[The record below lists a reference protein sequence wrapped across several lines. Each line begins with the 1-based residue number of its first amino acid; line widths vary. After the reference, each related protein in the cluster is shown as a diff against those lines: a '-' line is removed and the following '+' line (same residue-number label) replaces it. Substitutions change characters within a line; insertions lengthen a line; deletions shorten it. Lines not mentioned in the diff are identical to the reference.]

1 MQRPYNRLLEGL
13 FFIIDNII
21 MNISPRVKKLREQSL
36 NAVEKLSAERALLIT
51 QFYKSEEAR
60 ELSAPVKRAKAFEYI
75 LRNKKL
81 CINEGELIVG
91 ERGPAP
97 KETPTYPEISLHTM
111 KDLEILNSREKVFF
125 RVDDEV
131 KTIYEKEIIPFWKGK
146 SNRDRIM
153 SRMTPE
159 WLNAYEAG
167 VFTEFQE
174 QRAPGHT
181 VLGYRMFRKGF
192 TAVKEEIRV
201 VVDKLD
207 FFNDS
212 NASARM
218 EELKAMEIACDA
230 IIMYANRHVEALDK
244 LSESEIDPERK
255 KELSAMAKVC
265 RKVPANAP
273 ETVHEMLQHYWF
285 IHLGV
290 ITELNPWDSFN
301 PGRLDQ
307 HLFPVYEK
315 EKKAGTLPAEKL
327 DDLLGCFWVKFNNH
341 PSPPKMGVTASE
353 SNTYTD
359 FCLINLGG
367 LKPDGSDAVNEMSY
381 ILLDVI
387 KEMRILQ
394 PSSMVQISKKSPDRF
409 IYKALDIIRTGFGQP
424 SCFNTDAIIQELLRQ
439 GKNITD
445 ARNGGAS
452 GCVETGAFGTE
463 AYWLTGYFNLP
474 KILELTLNN
483 GFDKRTGKLVGL
495 KTGNASDYSD
505 FEHLIESFKLQVKY
519 FADIKIRG
527 NNVIEKTFA
536 TWLPVPFLSLLVED
550 CIVNGSDYNSGGA
563 RYNTS
568 YIQGVGLGS
577 ITDMLTSIRYNIYDN
592 KRFGWEELKKALEAD
607 FKGYEQLQSDLIYNT
622 PKFGND
628 DDYAD
633 QQAVTVFETFYDAV
647 NGRPNT
653 RGGVHRIN
661 MLPTTSHVYFGS
673 VIGATA
679 DGRNAF
685 LPLSEGISPFQGA
698 DHNGPTSV
706 IKSVSKIDHLRTGGT
721 LLNQKFS
728 PSFFEDEESYE
739 KLTALIR
746 SYFSLDGHHIQF
758 NVVNAETLKDAQQHP
773 ERYRDLIVR
782 VAGYSDYFNDLGED
796 LQNEIIRRTEHEE
809 V

>member
-1 MQRPYNRLLEGL
+1 MK
-13 FFIIDNII
+13 
-21 MNISPRVKKLREQSL
+21 ISARVKQLREQSL
-36 NAVEKLSAERALLIT
+36 KAVEKISAERALLMT
-51 QFYKSEEAR
+51 KFYKSDEAR
-60 ELSAPVKRAKAFEYI
+60 ELSAPLKRAKAFEY
-75 LRNKKL
+75 LLNNKKI

-97 KETPTYPEISLHTM
+97 KETPTYPEINLHSII
-111 KDLEILNSREKVFF
+111 DLEILNSREKVFF
-125 RVDDEV
+125 RVDEEV
-131 KTIYEKEIIPFWKGK
+131 KNIYEKEIIPFWRGK

-153 SRMTPE
+153 NLMTNE
-159 WLNAYEAG
+159 WMNAYNAG
-167 VFTEFQE
+167 MFTEFQE

-181 VLGYRMFRKGF
+181 VLGYKMFTTGF
-192 TAVKEEIRV
+192 LKLKEEIKESV
-201 VVDKLD
+201 SALD
-207 FFNDS
+207 FYIDTQAFEKF
-212 NASARM
+212 
-218 EELKAMEIACDA
+218 EELKAMDIACDA
-230 IIMYANRHVEALDK
+230 IIMYANRHADELEK
-244 LSESEIDPERK
+244 LAANEMNSERK
-255 KELSAMAKVC
+255 NELLKMAVVC

-307 HLFPVYEK
+307 HLYPVYKK
-315 EKKAGTLPAEKL
+315 EMEAGSVSTDELY
-327 DDLLGCFWVKFNNH
+327 DLLGCFWVKFNNH

-367 LKPDGSDAVNEMSY
+367 VRSDGIDAVNEMSY

-394 PSSMVQISKKSPDRF
+394 PGSMIQISKKSPDRF
-409 IYKALDIIRTGFGQP
+409 IHKALDIIRTGFGQP
-424 SCFNTDAIIQELLRQ
+424 SCFNADAIIREMLSQ
-439 GKNITD
+439 GKSIVD

-474 KILELTLNN
+474 KVLELTLNN
-483 GFDKRTGKLVGL
+483 GFDKRTNKLIGL
-495 KTGNASDYSD
+495 ETGYAREYKS
-505 FEHLIESFKLQVKY
+505 FEDLMKAFKLQVNY
-519 FADIKIRG
+519 LVDIKIRG

-536 TWLPVPFLSLLVED
+536 NWLPVPFLSLLVED
-550 CIVNGSDYNSGGA
+550 CIASGKDYNGGGA

-592 KRFGWEELKKALEAD
+592 KKFGWEELTKALDAD
-607 FKGYEQLQSDLIYNT
+607 FNGYEQIQYEMIYNT

-633 QQAVTVFETFYDAV
+633 QQAVTVFEIYYNAV
-647 NGRPNT
+647 NGRPT
-653 RGGVHRIN
+653 SRGGIHRIN

-673 VIGATA
+673 VTGATH
-679 DGRNAF
+679 DGRNANK
-685 LPLSEGISPFQGA
+685 PLSEGISPSQGV
-698 DHNGPTSV
+698 DKQGPTSV
-706 IKSVSKIDHLRTGGT
+706 IKSASKIDHLRTGGT

-728 PSFFEDEESYE
+728 PQFFEDEDSYDC
-739 KLTALIR
+739 LTALIR

-773 ERYRDLIVR
+773 ELYRDLIVR

-796 LQNEIIRRTEHEE
+796 LQNEIINRTEHEE
-809 V
+809 VK

>member
-1 MQRPYNRLLEGL
+1 
-13 FFIIDNII
+13 
-21 MNISPRVKKLREQSL
+21 MNISPRVKKLRDQSL
-36 NAVEKLSAERALLIT
+36 NAVEKISAERALLMT
-51 QFYKSEEAR
+51 QFYKSDNAR
-60 ELSAPVKRAKAFEYI
+60 ELSAPVKRARAFEY
-75 LRNKKL
+75 LLKYKKI
-81 CINEGELIVG
+81 CINDGELIVG

-97 KETPTYPEISLHTM
+97 KETPTFPEISLHSL
-111 KDLEILNSREKVFF
+111 KDLEILNSREKAFF
-125 RVDDEV
+125 KVDEEV
-131 KTIYEKEIIPFWKGK
+131 RRIYENDIIPFWKGK

-153 SRMTPE
+153 SLMTSE
-159 WLNAYEAG
+159 WLNAYTAG
-167 VFTEFQE
+167 LFTEFQE

-181 VLGYRMFRKGF
+181 VLGYRMFQKGF
-192 TAVKEEIRV
+192 LAVKEEI
-201 VVDKLD
+201 KESIETLD
-207 FFNDS
+207 FFKDNCALDKL
-212 NASARM
+212 
-218 EELKAMEIACDA
+218 EELRAMDISCDA
-230 IIMYANRHVEALDK
+230 IIMYANRHANEL
-244 LSESEIDPERK
+244 ERLASDELNTERQ
-255 KELSAMAKVC
+255 KELINMAEIC
-265 RKVPANAP
+265 RKVPAHAP

-307 HLFPVYEK
+307 HLYPVY
-315 EKKAGTLPAEKL
+315 KKQLESGTLSSGEL

-367 LKPDGSDAVNEMSY
+367 VKPDGTDAVNEMSY
-381 ILLDVI
+381 IILDVI

-394 PSSMVQISKKSPDRF
+394 PSSMIQISLKSPDSF
-409 IYKALDIIRTGFGQP
+409 IHKALDIIRTGFGQP
-424 SCFNTDAIIQELLRQ
+424 SCFNTEAIIQELLRQ
-439 GKNITD
+439 GKDLID

-463 AYWLTGYFNLP
+463 AYWLTGYFNLS

-483 GFDKRTGKLVGL
+483 GFDSRTNKLVGL
-495 KTGNASDYSD
+495 EIGRAAD
-505 FEHLIESFKLQVKY
+505 FIHFEDLIEAFKLQVKY

-527 NNVIEKTFA
+527 NIVIEKTFS

-550 CIVNGSDYNSGGA
+550 CIKNAKDYNDGGA

-592 KRFGWEELKKALEAD
+592 KKLSWKELTGAMEAD
-607 FKGYEQLQSDLIYNT
+607 FKGYEQIQYELIYNT

-633 QQAVTVFETFYDAV
+633 QQAVIVFEVFYDAV

-673 VIGATA
+673 VTAATP

-706 IKSVSKIDHLRTGGT
+706 IKSASKIDHLRTGGT

-758 NVVNAETLKDAQQHP
+758 NVVNAETLKDAQKHP
-773 ERYRDLIVR
+773 EKYRDLIVR

-796 LQNEIIRRTEHEE
+796 LQNEIIRRTEHE
-809 V
+809 VV

>member
-1 MQRPYNRLLEGL
+1 MK
-13 FFIIDNII
+13 
-21 MNISPRVKKLREQSL
+21 ISPRVKKLREQSL
-36 NAVEKLSAERALLIT
+36 NAVEKISAERALLIT
-51 QFYKSEEAR
+51 RFYKSDEAR
-60 ELSAPVKRAKAFEYI
+60 ELSIPVKRARAFEY
-75 LRNKKL
+75 LLKNKKI
-81 CINEGELIVG
+81 CINDGELIVG
-91 ERGPAP
+91 ERGPAA
-97 KETPTYPEISLHTM
+97 KETPTYPEISLHSIN
-111 KDLEILNSREKVFF
+111 DLEILNSREKVFF

-131 KTIYEKEIIPFWKGK
+131 KAIYEKEIIPFWKGK

-153 SRMTPE
+153 SLMTPE
-159 WLNAYEAG
+159 WIDAYNAG
-167 VFTEFQE
+167 MFTEFQE

-181 VLGYRMFRKGF
+181 VLGYRMFSTGF
-192 TAVKEEIRV
+192 LAVKNEI
-201 VVDKLD
+201 KEAIEALD
-207 FFNDS
+207 FFND
-212 NASARM
+212 NYASEKL
-218 EELKAMEIACDA
+218 EELKAMDIACDA
-230 IIMYANRHVEALDK
+230 IIMYANRHADELNRLAIN
-244 LSESEIDPERK
+244 EINFERK
-255 KELSAMAKVC
+255 NELLKMAAIS

-307 HLFPVYEK
+307 HLLPVYMK
-315 EKKAGTLPAEKL
+315 EMESGVLSVEEL

-367 LKPDGSDAVNEMSY
+367 VKPDGTDAVNEMSY

-394 PSSMVQISKKSPDRF
+394 PSSMVQISRKSPDRF
-409 IYKALDIIRTGFGQP
+409 IHKALDIIKTGFGQP

-439 GKNITD
+439 GKSLID

-483 GFDKRTGKLVGL
+483 GFDKRTKKLVGL
-495 KTGNASDYSD
+495 QTGYPAD
-505 FEHLIESFKLQVKY
+505 FKSFDELIAAFKLQVNY
-519 FADIKIRG
+519 FADVKIKG

-536 TWLPVPFLSLLVED
+536 AWLPVPFLSLLVED
-550 CIVNGSDYNSGGA
+550 CILNGKDYNCGGA

-577 ITDMLTSIRYNIYDN
+577 ITDMLTSIRYNIYD
-592 KRFGWEELKKALEAD
+592 KKTFGWEELTRAMEAN
-607 FKGYEQLQSDLIYNT
+607 FNGSEQVQYELIYNT

-633 QQAVTVFETFYDAV
+633 QQAVTVFEIYYDSV

-673 VIGATA
+673 VTGATP
-679 DGRNAF
+679 DGRNAY
-685 LPLSEGISPFQGA
+685 LPLSEGISPFQGV

-706 IKSVSKIDHLRTGGT
+706 IKSASKIDHLLTGGT

-728 PSFFEDEESYE
+728 PSFFEDEESYD

-758 NVVNAETLKDAQQHP
+758 NVVNAETLKEAQLYP

-796 LQNEIIRRTEHEE
+796 LQNEIIKRTEQEE